1 MTPAISRTIIKTTTN
16 PASAPIALK
25 YSRGRTRRAFPG
37 ISLLS
42 TSEGIIPK
50 LIRMLVENTKIKI
63 GKSQRK
69 ETKSLYAIQSREEMK
84 FGSM

>member
-1 MTPAISRTIIKTTTN
+1 MIPAISRTIIKATTN
-16 PASAPIALK
+16 PIIAPVALK
-25 YSRGRTRRAFPG
+25 YSRGRIRRNFTG

-42 TSEGIIPK
+42 TNEGIIPK
-50 LIRMLVENTKIKI
+50 LIRMLVAKTKIKI